1 MVETM
6 PNKEYLTA
14 PPDVSFFHKCAFI
27 CVDLQQNGDVAETEP
42 NYLTEAQMPDLWKQ
56 MGFAVDDVN
65 DAIRYAVTNCMPNA
79 VRVTAACRRF
89 GMPMIFIHWGSRYP
103 DLADIDPE
111 VRGELYYGPG
121 SERNAYTPESHVRR
135 SRRLKCS
142 VGRICDGENGAGFLP
157 RHTAGLHASQP
168 RREEPDPHWR
178 TYGCLPWQDLEIRHE
193 PRLPNA
199 VRRGCNEQRLRIQPH
214 RKDPGVRIRLHP
226 GDRGVGVPY
235 RRNCVKNGIAGNDSE
250 VGG

>member
-1 MVETM
+1 M

-79 VRVTAACRRF
+79 VRVTAACRRL

-121 SERNAYTPESHVRR
+121 SERNAYTPESHVRPADALNVQ
-135 SRRLKCS
+135 S
-142 VGRICDGENGAGFLP
+142 GEYVMAKTAQDSFLGTP
-157 RHTAGLHASQP
+157 L
-168 RREEPDPHWR
+168 DFM
-178 TYGCLPWQDLEIRHE
+178 
-193 PRLPNA
+193 
-199 VRRGCNEQRLRIQPH
+199 LRNL
-214 RKDPGVRIRLHP
+214 G
-226 GDRGVGVPY
+226 
-235 RRNCVKNGIAGNDSE
+235 VKNLILIGGHTGACLGKTSKSAKSLGYRTLCVEDATNNAFESNRIAKILECDYDYILETAALESLIAGI
-250 VGG
+250 V